1 MLIPQAYFLVK
12 FAVLTAINLLS
23 KNILMIH
30 LPVLIADLGLILA
43 AAGVTTLLFKKIK
56 QPLVL
61 GYILAGLIVGPYLNF
76 TPTVTDHKSITIW
89 AEIGVIF
96 LLFSLGLEFS
106 FKKLV
111 KVGGSAG
118 ITAIIDVVGM
128 FSLGFCSGLILGWSK
143 IDCIFLGGIM
153 SISSTTIIMRAF
165 DELGV
170 KHKKFAGLVFGVLI
184 VEDLFAIL
192 LLVLLSTLAVSQQ
205 FAGGEM
211 LISILKLGFFLT
223 LWFLAGIFIIPT
235 FLKATK
241 KLMND
246 ETMLIVSLALCLI
259 MVLIAVKVGF
269 SPALGAFIMGSILA
283 ETTQAERI
291 EHLTKSVKDLFAAI
305 FFVSVGMM
313 IDPSVLY
320 EYAVPVLLIST
331 GIILGKFI
339 FAGLGSL
346 LSGQPL
352 KTSVQAGVSLTQI
365 GEFSFIIATLG
376 LSLKV
381 TSDFL
386 YPIAVAVSALT
397 TFTTPYMI
405 KLADPIFNLLHRILP
420 TKWIDGISRYSSSTQ
435 GITTFSDWKT
445 LLRAYTFNTIIH
457 GVILVS
463 IVLLSSRFLQPF
475 VSNHILNG
483 DNGTILSLIIALIFM
498 VPFLWALA
506 IRRIERRA
514 YSHLWLNKK
523 YTRGPLIAI
532 ELLRIALAVF
542 FVGFLIYQF
551 YNTIVAVSIALGLI
565 VIGMVVFSRKLQTFY
580 ERMEFRFLNNL
591 NAREQ
596 ANKQPEI
603 LPWDS
608 HLLELIVAPE
618 STLVGQTLVDLAVR
632 EKYGIN
638 IALIERGK
646 IMIPTPARTE
656 RLYPNDKVL
665 VIGTDDQLASVK
677 PLFEGVAD
685 ENTTSFP
692 KQDMSLQK
700 IIINSKSPVFGQTI
714 RDSGIRERTQGLVV
728 GIERNGIRILNPD
741 SNLVFENDD
750 IVWIVGNNKKIPEL
764 LK

>member
-1 MLIPQAYFLVK
+1 
-12 FAVLTAINLLS
+12 
-23 KNILMIH
+23 MIH

-61 GYILAGLIVGPYLNF
+61 GYILAGVIVGPYINI

-111 KVGGSAG
+111 KVGGSAS
-118 ITAIIDVVGM
+118 ITAIVEVVFM
-128 FSLGFCSGLILGWSK
+128 LLIGFGVGKLLGWSTM
-143 IDCIFLGGIM
+143 DSIFLGGIL
-153 SISSTTIIMRAF
+153 SVSSTTIIIRAF
-165 DELGV
+165 EELGV

-184 VEDLFAIL
+184 VEDLVAIL

-205 FAGGEM
+205 FAGSEM
-211 LISILKLGFFLT
+211 LISILKLAFFLVI
-223 LWFLAGIFIIPT
+223 WFLGGIFLIPT

-246 ETMLIVSLALCLI
+246 ETMLIVSLALCLV
-259 MVLIAVKVGF
+259 MVLLAVKVGF

-283 ETTQAERI
+283 ETTQAEKI

-305 FFVSVGMM
+305 FFVSVGML
-313 IDPSVLY
+313 IDPSILLD
-320 EYAVPVLLIST
+320 YALPIAAVTLATV
-331 GIILGKFI
+331 LGKLLSST
-339 FAGLGSL
+339 LGAL

-352 KTSVQAGVSLTQI
+352 KTSVQAGMSLAQI

-376 LSLKV
+376 LTLKV

-386 YPIAVAVSALT
+386 YPIAVAASAIT
-397 TFTTPYMI
+397 TFTTPYLI
-405 KLADPIFNLLHRILP
+405 KVSEPFYNFLNRILP
-420 TKWIDGISRYSSSTQ
+420 EKWLNAISRYSSSTQ

-445 LLRAYTFNTIIH
+445 LLRAYAFNTIIH
-457 GVILVS
+457 GTILVG
-463 IVLLSSRFLQPF
+463 IVLLSSRFIQPF
-475 VSNHILNG
+475 VTNHIING
-483 DNGTILSLIIALIFM
+483 VNGSIISLIVALIIM

-506 IRRIERRA
+506 IRRIERKA

-532 ELLRIALAVF
+532 ELLRIALAIF

-551 YNTIVAVSIALGLI
+551 YNTWIALSIAIGLI
-565 VIGMVVFSRKLQTFY
+565 IIGMVVFARKLQSFY
-580 ERMEFRFLNNL
+580 ERMEYRFLNNL

-608 HLLELIVAPE
+608 HLLELTVAPE
-618 STLVGQTLVDLAVR
+618 STLVGQTLIDLAVR

-646 IMIPTPARTE
+646 IMIPTPAATQ

-665 VIGTDDQLASVK
+665 IIGTDDQLASVK
-677 PLFEGVAD
+677 PLFEGVVD
-685 ENTTSFP
+685 ENSTSFP

-728 GIERNGIRILNPD
+728 GIERNGVRILNPD

>member
-1 MLIPQAYFLVK
+1 
-12 FAVLTAINLLS
+12 
-23 KNILMIH
+23 MIH

-61 GYILAGLIVGPYLNF
+61 GYILAGVLVGPYIDF
-76 TPTVTDHKSITIW
+76 MPTVTDHKSITIW

-111 KVGGSAG
+111 KVGGSAS
-118 ITAIIDVVGM
+118 ITAVVEVVFM
-128 FSLGFCSGLILGWSK
+128 LLIGFAVGKMLGWSNM
-143 IDCIFLGGIM
+143 DSIFLGGIL
-153 SISSTTIIMRAF
+153 SVSSTTIIIRAF
-165 DELGV
+165 EELGV

-184 VEDLFAIL
+184 VEDLVAIL

-205 FAGGEM
+205 FAGSEM
-211 LISILKLGFFLT
+211 LISILKLAFFLV
-223 LWFLAGIFIIPT
+223 LWFLGGIFLIPT

-246 ETMLIVSLALCLI
+246 ETMLIVSLALCLV
-259 MVLIAVKVGF
+259 MVLLAVKVGF

-283 ETTQAERI
+283 ETTQAEKI

-305 FFVSVGMM
+305 FFVSVGML
-313 IDPSVLY
+313 IDPSILL
-320 EYAVPVLLIST
+320 EYALPIVAVTLAT
-331 GIILGKFI
+331 VLGKLLSST
-339 FAGLGSL
+339 LGAL

-352 KTSVQAGVSLTQI
+352 KTSVQAGMSLAQI

-376 LSLKV
+376 LTLKV

-386 YPIAVAVSALT
+386 YPIAVAASAIT
-397 TFTTPYMI
+397 TFTTPYLI
-405 KLADPIFNLLHRILP
+405 KVSEPFYNFLSRILP
-420 TKWIDGISRYSSSTQ
+420 QRWLDAISRYSSSTQ

-445 LLRAYTFNTIIH
+445 LLRAYAFNTIIH
-457 GVILVS
+457 GVVLIG
-463 IVLLSSRFLQPF
+463 IVLLSSRYLQPF
-475 VSNHILNG
+475 VSEHLLDGNNG
-483 DNGTILSLIIALIFM
+483 IVVSLIIALIFM
-498 VPFLWALA
+498 IPFLWALA
-506 IRRIERRA
+506 IRRIERKA

-523 YTRGPLIAI
+523 YTRGPLVAI
-532 ELLRIALAVF
+532 ELLRIALAIF
-542 FVGFLIYQF
+542 FVGFLIVQF
-551 YNTIVAVSIALGLI
+551 YNTWVAVSIALGLI
-565 VIGMVVFSRKLQTFY
+565 IVGMVVFSRKLQSFY
-580 ERMEFRFLNNL
+580 ERMEHRFLNNL
-591 NAREQ
+591 NARER

-646 IMIPTPARTE
+646 IMIPTPARNE

-665 VIGTDDQLASVK
+665 VIGTDDQLAAVK
-677 PLFEGVAD
+677 PLFEGMIVD
-685 ENTTSFP
+685 ESETSFP

-714 RDSGIRERTQGLVV
+714 RDSGIREKTQGLVV
-728 GIERNGIRILNPD
+728 GVERNGQRILNPD
-741 SNLVFENDD
+741 SNLIFENDD
-750 IVWIVGNNKKIPEL
+750 IVWIVGNNKRIPDL